1 MLVVFLMLS
10 CSFFM
15 SFGLGRD
22 WSLKRLILGIF
33 GLGVQFQCRLFLF
46 GPGIDIWRSCR
57 FIGAMMRSFCML
69 LGGLGRFVPCSIGV
83 NHCRLRHVG
92 WERCSR
98 GLTSRPQ
105 ESASGPFLDQ
115 FLLLFH
121 YPPRS
126 SGALLAGTLPPRY
139 CSAKFASR
147 APFWALRVPGH
158 VAGLITVEVQAA
170 QVGEA
175 EVVRHGVHF
184 AGISGS
190 GRKRFRLNRNSQP
203 TSWDTLCMLVHV
215 CGRGCIFLGSLVSL
229 VLIA

>member
-1 MLVVFLMLS
+1 
-10 CSFFM
+10 
-15 SFGLGRD
+15 
-22 WSLKRLILGIF
+22 
-33 GLGVQFQCRLFLF
+33 
-46 GPGIDIWRSCR
+46 
-57 FIGAMMRSFCML
+57 ML
-69 LGGLGRFVPCSIGV
+69 LGGLGRFVPCSNGV

-115 FLLLFH
+115 LLLLFH

-147 APFWALRVPGH
+147 APFCALLVPGH

-190 GRKRFRLNRNSQP
+190 GLETISTKQKNQH

-215 CGRGCIFLGSLVSL
+215 CGRVLHFSGFTGISSVDCKRRRCNQHDDGSSPVSSQDRCGLIWSCAGPRLLLGISF
-229 VLIA
+229 